1 MTEIRGLIIP
11 KDLDRFDA
19 EVMSREVMA
28 MKVRRDSCAHEPCHA
43 KTGFKIFAGWRCLIM
58 TIDYRKFIEK
68 IAQPYSS
75 FPMVY

>member
-28 MKVRRDSCAHEPCHA
+28 MKVRRGPCAHEPCHA
-43 KTGFKIFAGWRCLIM
+43 ETGFKTFAGVNI
-58 TIDYRKFIEK
+58 KK
-68 IAQPYSS
+68 G
-75 FPMVY
+75 V